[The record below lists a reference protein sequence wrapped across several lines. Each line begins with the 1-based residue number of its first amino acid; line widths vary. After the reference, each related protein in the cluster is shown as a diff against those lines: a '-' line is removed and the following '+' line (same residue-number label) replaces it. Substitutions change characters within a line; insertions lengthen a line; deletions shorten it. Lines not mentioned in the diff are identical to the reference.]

1 MTFNRKWLCLQKNKA
16 VKGHHHMWRQPPLTV
31 RVVRAAL
38 LTISLFVVVM
48 PFAMAAYALVML

>member
-1 MTFNRKWLCLQKNKA
+1 MSTKNKA

-48 PFAMAAYALVML
+48 PFAIAAYALVTL